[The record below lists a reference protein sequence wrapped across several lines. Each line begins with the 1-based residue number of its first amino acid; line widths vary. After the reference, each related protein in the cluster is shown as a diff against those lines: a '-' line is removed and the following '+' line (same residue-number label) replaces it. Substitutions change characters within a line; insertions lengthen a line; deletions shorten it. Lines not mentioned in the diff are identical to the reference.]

1 MAMAPSS
8 AAKQTDT
15 CDGARDGGV
24 RESAPCPLP
33 ADAASPA
40 TPLFRRERFVL
51 RGFSRTT
58 DVLEAARLCREAGVA
73 CRLVP
78 RPASL
83 GNAECGTVLRT
94 LPADEARVRGLLAGA
109 GIEPDG
115 VVETVDYA

>member
-1 MAMAPSS
+1 MAMAFSS
-8 AAKQTDT
+8 AAEQTDI
-15 CDGARDGGV
+15 DGARDGGV

-83 GNAECGTVLRT
+83 GNAECGTALRT